1 MEDPFNNWYTLDQ
14 YRFVHD
20 GTKKQNRL
28 IKDFID
34 KFCEKNFN
42 HKFKAYSIEVY
53 LEYLYEIKETAKLY
67 GFKYDKKSGGFVV
80 PSSYCENSCVIF
92 LDRRL
97 SNYGLL
103 YLMSW
108 SLSLIKNKI
117 ITNKYL
123 EYDRHGDTKPSDMT
137 LEDYRKAS

>member
-1 MEDPFNNWYTLDQ
+1 MLTIDQ
-14 YRFVHD
+14 YAFVHD
-20 GTKKQNRL
+20 GTKNQNKL
-28 IKDFID
+28 VKDFID
-34 KFCEKNFN
+34 KFCEENFN
-42 HKFKAYSIEVY
+42 RKFKAYSIEVY
-53 LEYLYEIKETAKLY
+53 LEYLYEIKKTAKLY
-67 GFKYDKKSGGFVV
+67 GFKYNKDSGGFIV
-80 PSSYCENSCVIF
+80 PSNSHDNSCVIF

-97 SNYGLL
+97 SNYELL

-123 EYDRHGDTKPSDMT
+123 EYGHDGNEIPSSMT